1 MTRGTTVSEREV
13 LFSHPHDH
21 FNLLHLS
28 AIPNT
33 CFVLMPFDEQFRLVY
48 ETIAKALKGLM
59 VCSRADDLPLGK
71 PILERVLTGI
81 RSAELIVADL
91 TGKNANVFY
100 ELGLAH
106 THTKNVLLLTQNIND
121 VPFDLRG
128 LFCHDYSPHS
138 AAGLKRLAQVVR
150 AAAQDVRAR
159 AVPTMLKGAL
169 TRTQQVVE
177 YMERQL
183 TPPLTP
189 KGLVVRVQAGF
200 SSVANMGYPA
210 AEDQDTR
217 DYGALLERE
226 RDRLVQMLSAGAVLR
241 AIIFPPVG
249 PWTAQQGAR
258 WRSRYD
264 KLVEFL
270 KSDVWDRCEFV
281 LSTEEGANLLF
292 FGEEVLFEGH
302 KTGIEPGYG
311 WTMVYTDKEYL
322 TTRLTIFDMLF
333 QSAKRHTLKRYG
345 PGGSTGSDQEALRA
359 AVLNAVEL
367 ARDGK
372 VKRWLPTDLQ
382 SSAAVTK

>member
-1 MTRGTTVSEREV
+1 MNEREV

-21 FNLLHLS
+21 FNLLHIS
-28 AIPNT
+28 VIPNT
-33 CFVLMPFDEQFRLVY
+33 CFVLMPFDERFTIVY

-59 VCSRADDLPLGK
+59 VCSRADDLPIGR

-81 RSAELIVADL
+81 RSAELIIADL

-106 THTKNVLLLTQNIND
+106 TQTKNVLLLTQDIND

-128 LFCHDYSPHS
+128 LFCHEYAPNS
-138 AAGLKRLAQVVR
+138 AAGLKRLSQVVR

-177 YMERQL
+177 YMERHL
-183 TPPLTP
+183 TPPSTP
-189 KGLVVRVQAGF
+189 KGMIIRAQAGF
-200 SSVANMGYPA
+200 SSVSNMGYPD
-210 AEDQDTR
+210 AEDPETR
-217 DYGALLERE
+217 DYGRFLERE
-226 RDRLVQMLSAGAVLR
+226 RDCLLRMLSAGAVFR
-241 AIIFPPVG
+241 GIIFPPVG
-249 PWTAQQGAR
+249 PWTEEQGAR
-258 WRSRYD
+258 WRRRYD
-264 KLVEFL
+264 KLLDFL
-270 KSDVWDRCEFV
+270 NGELWNQSEFV
-281 LSTEEGANLLF
+281 VSTEEGPNLLF

-322 TTRLTIFDMLF
+322 KTRLTIFDMLF

-345 PGGSTGSDQEALRA
+345 SDESPDGDHEALRR
-359 AVLNAVEL
+359 AVINAVEM

-372 VKRWLPTDLQ
+372 VRRWLPPELQ
-382 SSAAVTK
+382 SSTTSAR